1 MINRHCSVWSKSQL
15 DHSRKRVFLGDFL
28 GEPICSSPYET
39 SERPPDAG
47 FGPPLLL
54 RGGMLRSAVMVGAK
68 GFEPLTPA
76 V

>member
-1 MINRHCSVWSKSQL
+1 VINRHYSVWSKRQL
-15 DHSRKRVFLGDFL
+15 AHSRKWVFLGDFR

-39 SERPPDAG
+39 AERPPGAG
-47 FGPPLLL
+47 FGPPLLPT
-54 RGGMLRSAVMVGAK
+54 GGTLRSAVMVGAK